1 MTFGFAT
8 TTDEVLDG
16 LDLTGQVVVVTGASG
31 GLGLETSRA
40 LAAHGAHVVMAARD
54 AGKNG
59 AAVAAITALHPAADL
74 APMTLDLASL
84 AGVRAF
90 AEEFLNRYD
99 QAQLLIN
106 NAGVMCTPFGHT
118 ADGFEQQ
125 FGTNHLGHF
134 LLTNLLV
141 PALIAGAPARVV
153 SVASAGHQMG
163 NVNFDDPNFEHRE
176 YNGWE
181 SYGQSKTANILFAVA
196 LDKRLAAKGVLAL
209 SLHPGGIQ
217 TELGRYMSPE
227 DIKWLTDRIKAGPG
241 GATFQMKTV
250 ESGAATQVWAATSP
264 DLDGVGGI
272 YLEDC
277 GIAHPMGEGSGR
289 GYAPYAVD
297 IEAADR
303 LWAMSERM
311 VGQTFTY

>member
-8 TTDEVLDG
+8 TTDEVLEG
-16 LDLTGQVVVVTGASG
+16 VDLTGQVVVVTGASG

-54 AGKNG
+54 SGKNA
-59 AAVAAITALHPAADL
+59 AAVEAITAKHPAADL

-84 AGVRAF
+84 TGVRAF
-90 AEEFLNRYD
+90 ADEFLNRYD
-99 QAQLLIN
+99 QAQSLIN

-141 PALIAGAPARVV
+141 PALVAGAPARVV

-163 NVNFDDPNFEHRE
+163 NVDFDDPNFERRE

-181 SYGQSKTANILFAVA
+181 SYGQAKTANILFALA
-196 LDKRLAAKGVLAL
+196 LDKRLAAKGVRAV

-250 ESGAATQVWAATSP
+250 ASGAATQVWAATSP

-297 IEAADR
+297 ADAAER

-311 VGQTFTY
+311 VGQTFNY

>member
-1 MTFGFAT
+1 MTHGPT
-8 TTDEVLDG
+8 TTTEEVLEG
-16 LDLTGQVVVVTGASG
+16 RDLTGQVVVVTGASG
-31 GLGLETSRA
+31 GLGWETSRA

-54 AGKNG
+54 VGKNT
-59 AAVAAITALHPAADL
+59 AAVERITALHPAADL
-74 APMTLDLASL
+74 TPLTVDLASL
-84 AGVRAF
+84 ASVRAF
-90 AEEFLNRYD
+90 ADEFLNRYD
-99 QAQLLIN
+99 QAQVLIN

-141 PALIAGAPARVV
+141 PALVAGAPARVV
-153 SVASAGHQMG
+153 SVSSAGHQMG
-163 NVNFDDPNFEHRE
+163 SVDFEDPNFERRE

-181 SYGQSKTANILFAVA
+181 SYGQAKTANILFALA
-196 LDKRLAAKGVLAL
+196 LDARLADRGVRAL

-227 DIKWLTDRIKAGPG
+227 DIRWLTDRIKAGPG
-241 GATFQMKTV
+241 GASFQMKSV

-264 DLDGVGGI
+264 DLDGVGGA

-277 GIAHPMGEGSGR
+277 GIAHPMGEGPGR

-297 IEAADR
+297 SAAAER
-303 LWAMSERM
+303 LWAMSETM
-311 VGQTFTY
+311 VGQSFSY